1 MSEKGKF
8 WMVYCEGGS
17 SPKQKHD
24 TLSKAIEEA
33 KRITQKEGKPTYIL
47 GCIGYCEVPMPEPI
61 FKLVDE
67 PNYQK
72 HGGIGSILGGA
83 AGMDFS
89 HKHEVS
95 PPF

>member
-17 SPKQKHD
+17 SPKQKHE
-24 TLSKAIEEA
+24 TLSKANDEA

-47 GCIGYCEVPMPEPI
+47 GCVGYFEIPKPEPV
-61 FKLVDE
+61 FKSVDE

-72 HGGIGSILGGA
+72 QYGGIGHVLGGA
-83 AGMDFS
+83 EGWYS
-89 HKHEVS
+89 ESKQ
-95 PPF
+95 PPC